1 MMKIVLLSKTPSSR
15 QVALEFSELRP
26 SAQPAYCMIAA
37 MSTTVSIRVICK
49 PDRSLIARCIA
60 LTALFVLSI
69 GSMAVAAD
77 DNRLKVQQHRL
88 ETVRSQ
94 IKTLQEELERK
105 IGRHSKLE
113 QQLGEIEKQLDR
125 QHREL
130 RSLQRQLQSSQ
141 AELKKLHGRQS
152 ALHSQMETQQNR
164 LVSQIRTA
172 YFIGSQEQ
180 LKILLSQQD
189 PSALARTLKYF
200 EYLNRARLQ
209 AISEHRDTLR
219 EVEAT
224 QRQIE
229 RQSSRLATLTGS
241 RETEYQEMDKL
252 RGERR
257 VVLSSLKDE
266 IQSGKSSVVSLRR
279 NETQIRELIS
289 TLTGIFSDI
298 PPETNG
304 LAFFEQK
311 GLLPWPVQGKHQNRF
326 GEARSGSDLSWRGIQ
341 ITAPGGHEV
350 RAISHGRVAFA
361 DWIPVLGLILLID
374 HSDGYIS
381 LYAHNQSL
389 YKETG
394 DWVQAGEVVA
404 NVGNSGGSQTDS
416 LYFEIRHNGKPLNPT
431 EWCRQTDLNRNT

>member
-1 MMKIVLLSKTPSSR
+1 
-15 QVALEFSELRP
+15 
-26 SAQPAYCMIAA
+26 
-37 MSTTVSIRVICK
+37 
-49 PDRSLIARCIA
+49 
-60 LTALFVLSI
+60 
-69 GSMAVAAD
+69 MAVAAD